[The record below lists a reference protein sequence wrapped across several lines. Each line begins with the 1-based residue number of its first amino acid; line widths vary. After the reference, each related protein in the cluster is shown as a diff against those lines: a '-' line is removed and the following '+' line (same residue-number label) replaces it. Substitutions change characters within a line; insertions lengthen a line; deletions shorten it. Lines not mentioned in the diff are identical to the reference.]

1 MCLLLSYSVEHHS
14 LQRYTHYTP
23 NVSTSSASH
32 SPEHVFNLMNQTDTQ
47 TFMKDRQGERERVR
61 EKEMGDKEGGE
72 REGGER
78 ERTPWESSVIVF
90 RLGVPG

>member
-1 MCLLLSYSVEHHS
+1 
-14 LQRYTHYTP
+14 
-23 NVSTSSASH
+23 
-32 SPEHVFNLMNQTDTQ
+32 
-47 TFMKDRQGERERVR
+47 MKDRQGERERVR

-78 ERTPWESSVIVF
+78 EGGERERTPWESSVIVF